1 MKFHSDD
8 IRKYQSKLD
17 NFLTEDNKN
26 KSISTD
32 TIISNLPTLNISE
45 DWGTYNTEDR
55 AELEIIIGDYCKGS
69 DPISRIISFVNTI
82 NTNTKNTVNA
92 SVSEIFKTIVSL
104 KTISKILSGFSYS
117 GAGFLWEA
125 FSAAIVSGTQIKLTS
140 ETVLQEG
147 YINESGS
154 EDIPIVDVVAG
165 GKVYSIKLLT
175 FSKADDKISS
185 QRLGIKGSIQN
196 LRSAV
201 AKYSSVTYI
210 IIGRRRDGK
219 SLEFYNVVIDKKNI
233 DQFLNKQ
240 YAAGKE
246 KSISVSNIIKNLK
259 NSGNS
264 VNNVDLELLRD
275 LNRNDKDFQNLIKNF
290 EDKNNKVS
298 LDAIKSYIDTK
309 KYSITEGNTQ
319 FKIMVGTENFNP
331 TAFAILNIDM
341 DILRKYVDF
350 NKKTI
355 EEKIIPVYKDLGEF
369 TSDLTMFLTYDK
381 KDTKE
386 VKKLADYTT
395 KSVDKLEGSVVNL
408 IKISGQ

>member
-125 FSAAIVSGTQIKLTS
+125 FSAAIVQGTQIKLTS

-175 FSKADDKISS
+175 FSKHENIDS
-185 QRLGIKGSIQN
+185 QRLGIKGSIKN
-196 LRSAV
+196 LTSAV
-201 AKYSSVTYI
+201 KKYGSVTYI

-219 SLEFYNVVIDKKNI
+219 SLEFYKVVVDGKNI
-233 DQFLNKQ
+233 NQFLDGQ
-240 YAAGKE
+240 YTPGNE
-246 KSISVSNIIKNLK
+246 QHSSVSVIIKNLIS
-259 NSGNS
+259 NRQDT
-264 VNNVDLELLRD
+264 VALEQLRD
-275 LNRNDKDFQNLIKNF
+275 LNRNDTTFQKLITNF
-290 EDKNNKVS
+290 ENEKNKVS
-298 LDAIKSYIDTK
+298 LDAIKTYISRFIDKK
-309 KYSITEGNTQ
+309 KYPITEGDTQ
-319 FKIMVGTENFNP
+319 FKINLGTKNFNP
-331 TAFAILNIDM
+331 TKFETLNIDK
-341 DILRKYVDF
+341 DILKKYVDF

-381 KDTKE
+381 KNTKE
-386 VKKLADYTT
+386 VKKLADDTT
-395 KSVDKLEGSVVNL
+395 KSVDKLEGSVVKL
-408 IKISGQ
+408 IKISG